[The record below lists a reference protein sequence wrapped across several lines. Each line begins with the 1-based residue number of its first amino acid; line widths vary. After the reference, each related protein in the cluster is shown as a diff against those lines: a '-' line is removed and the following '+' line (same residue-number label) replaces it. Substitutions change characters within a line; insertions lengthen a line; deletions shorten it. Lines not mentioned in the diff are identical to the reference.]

1 MALAYGNFH
10 ELSHQLRFLLFE
22 IGIGLPQ
29 SIVDYFITLA
39 HKNAL
44 QRLQHSA
51 LSEGLIHSPIA
62 SHHVHD
68 FIDQLQ
74 VALKHSNPES
84 QFYQWNSIR
93 DELDESIAN
102 DALALA
108 YKQRW
113 DAQICNEAN
122 PDDSLWGWINN
133 NQTADQTLLFL
144 EQWGQQG
151 HPTYPGFRAKMGFT
165 RREVLQNSP
174 EFQAKISLH
183 WCALS
188 RNQISMKPGAIEF
201 NALIAREFSK
211 EFKLWREKLTFN
223 HINPQEYIPVP
234 VHPWQ
239 WRNKLQITCSQL
251 TDSKSLI
258 LLPHH
263 QTVMPSMSF
272 DTMMPTEHANT
283 LIKLAVNNHTH
294 DLAEDGQFSCT
305 ISRWIN
311 SLLTQA
317 GHYQNTLF
325 LANELAGLSVNSPS
339 IPKYCHKQ
347 LSVSLLQHPLN
358 FIKPEQKIIP
368 LTSLFAHSPLS
379 KKPLLIEMIKE
390 SGLTPMSYFNQYCHK
405 VLFGQLHLLLKYGVA
420 FAAHPHNILII
431 FTESRPQ
438 GLVMRDFDKIK
449 IAYSQCFE
457 DNEKPDL
464 PATSSIKTSNLDS
477 LRTVFTHGTLQNNLG
492 YWINSLKQ
500 EYQFDAQQLWYVVYQ
515 VMQTAL
521 NELAKEIDSRILCW
535 QKHQLLH
542 DAWQHQCL
550 LTMRL
555 KGNLNEDI
563 YRTQANPLNT
573 LY

>member
-29 SIVDYFITLA
+29 SSIDYFITLA

-51 LSEGLIHSPIA
+51 LMEGLINSPIA

-74 VALKHSNPES
+74 GTLKRSNPAS
-84 QFYQWNSIR
+84 QFYQWKNIR

-102 DALALA
+102 HALALA

-113 DAQICNEAN
+113 DAQICCEASQY
-122 PDDSLWGWINN
+122 DSLWSWINSK
-133 NQTADQTLLFL
+133 QTTRQAFLFL
-144 EQWGQQG
+144 EQWGYQG
-151 HPTYPGFRAKMGFT
+151 HPSYPGFRAKMGFT

-188 RNQISMKPGAIEF
+188 KNQMSMNPDSIDLK
-201 NALIAREFSK
+201 ALIAREFPH
-211 EFKLWREKLTFN
+211 EFKLWQEKLKFS
-223 HINPQEYIPVP
+223 HINPEEYIPVP

-263 QTVMPSMSF
+263 QTVIPSMSV
-272 DTMMPTEHANT
+272 DTMMPIDQSNT
-283 LIKLAVNNHTH
+283 LIKLAINDHAR
-294 DLAEDGQFSCT
+294 DLNEQFYGCT
-305 ISRWIN
+305 LSRWIN
-311 SLLTQA
+311 SLLTQS

-325 LANELAGLSVNSPS
+325 LANDLAGLNVDSPS
-339 IPKYCHKQ
+339 IPKYCQKE
-347 LSVSLLQHPLN
+347 LSVKLLQHPVSL
-358 FIKPEQKIIP
+358 IKSEQKIVP
-368 LTSLFAHSPLS
+368 LMSLFAHSPLS
-379 KKPLLIEMIKE
+379 NKPLLIEMIKE
-390 SGLTPMSYFNQYCHK
+390 SGLTPINYFNQYCHK
-405 VLFGQLHLLLKYGVA
+405 VLSAQLHLLLKYGVA
-420 FAAHPHNILII
+420 FEALPHNTLLI
-431 FTESRPQ
+431 FSEQRPQ
-438 GLVMRDFDKIK
+438 GLILRDLEQIK
-449 IAYSQCFE
+449 IAYSAFFE
-457 DNEKPDL
+457 DNDKPDL
-464 PATSSIKTSNLDS
+464 PATSRIKTSSLDK
-477 LRTVFTHGTLQNNLG
+477 LRTVFIHGTLQNNLG
-492 YWINSLKQ
+492 HWINSLTQ
-500 EYQFDAQQLWYVVYQ
+500 EYQLDEQQLWHVVYQ
-515 VMQTAL
+515 VMQTIL
-521 NELAKEIDSRILCW
+521 NELAKEIHPSILSW

-542 DAWQHQCL
+542 DTWQHQCS

-555 KGNLNEDI
+555 RGTINKDV
-563 YRTQANPLNT
+563 YRAHPNPLNT